1 MTGSLRT
8 QKVQI
13 IPDDLPELGSNLVA
27 GLAGLEVN
35 DLAHGV
41 VWFAVMGAGNE
52 RLSTVLSNG
61 GCAQPARFFL
71 RR

>member
-1 MTGSLRT
+1 MVCARWVDAVFVGNYF
-8 QKVQI
+8 
-13 IPDDLPELGSNLVA
+13 PEFGTNLVA
-27 GLAGLEVN
+27 TLTTLDVN